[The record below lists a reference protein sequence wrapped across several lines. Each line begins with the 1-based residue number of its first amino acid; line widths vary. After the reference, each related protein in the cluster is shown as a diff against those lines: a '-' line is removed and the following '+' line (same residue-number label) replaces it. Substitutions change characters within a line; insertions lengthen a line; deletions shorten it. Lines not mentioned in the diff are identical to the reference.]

1 MATKP
6 PGWYDDGRGALRWW
20 DGAQWTEHVQ
30 APDPEPE
37 TTDAAA
43 PAPAETSDADADAE
57 DDHRPS
63 VPPGYP
69 GGFPGGTA
77 PSGAFI
83 AATEPK
89 KSALWIVWV
98 VIGVVLLGIV
108 LFTTVLIPL
117 GIGMFGSVDRSDE
130 SSEDRITVQIAKFG
144 APDAG

>member
-6 PGWYDDGRGALRWW
+6 PGWYDDERGALRWW

-30 APDPEPE
+30 TPDPEPE

-43 PAPAETSDADADAE
+43 SAPAEASDVDAE
-57 DDHRPS
+57 DGYPPS

-69 GGFPGGTA
+69 GGFPGGSA

-89 KSALWIVWV
+89 KSAMWIVWV

-130 SSEDRITVQIAKFG
+130 PSEDRITVQIAGVG
-144 APDAG
+144 APDVG

>member
-1 MATKP
+1 MAMKP

-30 APDPEPE
+30 TPDHEHE

-43 PAPAETSDADADAE
+43 SATAEPSDAAPE
-57 DDHRPS
+57 GGYPPS
-63 VPPGYP
+63 APPGYP
-69 GGFPGGTA
+69 EGFPGGAA

-89 KSALWIVWV
+89 KSTLWIVWV
-98 VIGVVLLGIV
+98 VIGFVLLGIV

-117 GIGMFGSVDRSDE
+117 GIGMFGSVATSLESGEDWIAVQPAERS
-130 SSEDRITVQIAKFG
+130 
-144 APDAG
+144 